1 LRWID
6 ALQFN
11 VSSEGEKHPE
21 YRGKPKADFEGDIN
35 PKTGEVGGPK
45 KEPLSWQGEVSL
57 TSDGE
62 TSAAV
67 IDTHSLLLSGHTA
80 DVPPTSDAL
89 PKSRR

>member
-57 TSDGE
+57 LQMTKRQ
-62 TSAAV
+62 
-67 IDTHSLLLSGHTA
+67 HSLTPFS
-80 DVPPTSDAL
+80 PP
-89 PKSRR
+89 